1 MALNLPYSNEEFLR
15 IVKLA
20 EGVSN
25 RNLLDNG
32 YFADPINQRGQT
44 EYTATGYTID
54 RWRLVYLEDGYG
66 LTVNDGYVTL
76 SAGSTVRE
84 TRLDQFLENSSAC
97 YGKTATVSVMLPD
110 GKVYT
115 ATRTIPV
122 PNGTDYVTTNYVVK
136 DNFSCL
142 VQAQPTGQLVF
153 RIIAKLGHS
162 VDIAAVKLEL
172 GEHSTMENDAPPSKA
187 EELAKCQR
195 FFQRYRTQSLRPTYA
210 DDCRPVMRAE
220 PTVGTITANGMTYYT
235 LSADL

>member
-25 RNLLDNG
+25 RNLLDNW

-44 EYTATGYTID
+44 SYTAAGYTID
-54 RWRLVYLEDGYG
+54 RWRLVHLEDGYG
-66 LTVNDGYVTL
+66 LTVNNGYVTL
-76 SAGSTVRE
+76 SAGSARE
-84 TRLDQFLENSSAC
+84 TRLDQFFENSSAY
-97 YGKTATVSVMLPD
+97 YGKTATVSIVLPD
-110 GKVYT
+110 GKIYT
-115 ATRTIPV
+115 GTGTIPV
-122 PNGTDYVTTNYVVK
+122 PDGKGYVTTFFIARSDV
-136 DNFSCL
+136 DCL
-142 VQAQPTGQLVF
+142 VQAQPTGQLIF

-172 GEHSTMENDAPPSKA
+172 GEHSTLENDAPPNKA

-220 PTVGTITANGMTYYT
+220 PTVGTITANGTTYYT

>member
-20 EGVSN
+20 DGVSN

-44 EYTATGYTID
+44 SYTAAGYTID
-54 RWRLVYLEDGYG
+54 RWRMVYLEDDYG
-66 LTVNDGYVTL
+66 LTVNDEFVTL
-76 SAGSTVRE
+76 SAGSTKE
-84 TRLDQFLENSSAC
+84 TRLDQFFENSSAY
-97 YGKTATVSVMLPD
+97 YGETATVSVMLSDGKIYTGTGTIPIPD
-110 GKVYT
+110 GK
-115 ATRTIPV
+115 
-122 PNGTDYVTTNYVVK
+122 GYVTTFFISRSDV
-136 DNFSCL
+136 DCL
-142 VQAQPTGQLVF
+142 VQAQPTGQLIF

-172 GEHSTMENDAPPSKA
+172 GEHSTLKNDAPPSKA

-210 DDCRPVMRAE
+210 DDCRPVMQAE
-220 PTVGTITANGMTYYT
+220 PTVGTITANGTTYYT

>member
-44 EYTATGYTID
+44 EYTEYGYTID
-54 RWRLVYLEDGYG
+54 RWKMVYNDSGYG
-66 LTVNDGYVTL
+66 VTLNDGFATI
-76 SAGSTVRE
+76 SGGSTKE
-84 TRLDQFLENSSAC
+84 TRLDFLFENSSAY
-97 YGKTATVSVMLPD
+97 YGKEATVSVMTNDGTVYSSTKALPVPD
-110 GKVYT
+110 GV
-115 ATRTIPV
+115 
-122 PNGTDYVTTNYVVK
+122 GYVTTSYIYS

-142 VQAQPTGQLVF
+142 AQAYPSGQLIF
-153 RIIAKLGHS
+153 RIVAKLGCS
-162 VDIAAVKLEL
+162 VDIVAVKLEL
-172 GEHSTMENDAPPSKA
+172 GSQSTLENDAPPNKA

-195 FFQRYRTQSLRPTYA
+195 FFQRYRTESLRPAYA

-220 PTVGTITANGMTYYT
+220 PTTGIITVDSTMYYT